1 MRLFNQPTRLPLPL
15 PLDPDTE
22 PMPGHESQARRA
34 ARHGVYG
41 ILLAALI
48 AAPSCPEAAGAAV
61 ASAHPLATQA
71 GMRILSHGG
80 NAFDAAVAVAAT
92 LAVAEPSGS
101 GLGGGGFLLLHRAR
115 DGRDI
120 MVDGRERAP
129 LAAHADFFLDGAGRP
144 LPNASIDGPLA
155 AGIPGLPAAL
165 AHVAERYGAL
175 PLSATLQP
183 AIDTARS
190 GFAVGE
196 AYCRAVARREKA
208 LRRSPAAARIFLDHG
223 RPPQPGFRLV
233 QPDLA
238 HTLDALAQHGAA
250 GFYQGAVG
258 EALVEGV
265 RAAGGRWTPED
276 LAAYRVIEREPLR
289 GEYRGVKITT
299 AAPPGGGVV
308 LLETLNILAEH
319 DLTRYPPPIATHVT
333 IEAMRRA
340 YRDRDRYL
348 GDPDFIRIPLTR
360 LLSRDYA
367 AGLNAALRT
376 DRALPSTFL
385 PDAAAPEG
393 DGANTTH
400 LSIVDR
406 EGNAVAATL
415 SINYGFGS
423 GFVAPGTG
431 VLLNDEMDDFATLPG
446 VPNIYGLIGGEANRV
461 APGKRMLSSMTPT
474 FLDDRGRFAVLGTP
488 GGSRIISMVLLATL
502 DFADGRGPHWIAS
515 RPRFHHQYL
524 PDQVELEPGA
534 VPAQDRSQLTAL
546 GHRLQPLERPYGN
559 LQIVVRERDGRLNAA
574 SDPRGE
580 GLSAVLP

>member
-1 MRLFNQPTRLPLPL
+1 MNSLADPT
-15 PLDPDTE
+15 
-22 PMPGHESQARRA
+22 HERTTRPHWLVA
-34 ARHGVYG
+34 GNWV
-41 ILLAALI
+41 LTALI
-48 AAPSCPEAAGAAV
+48 LVSSAAVARPLAAGAAI
-61 ASAHPLATQA
+61 ASAHPFATQA
-71 GMRILSHGG
+71 GVQILSQGG

-92 LAVAEPSGS
+92 LAVVEPSGS
-101 GLGGGGFLLLHRAR
+101 GLGGGGFWMLHRAR
-115 DGRDI
+115 DGREV

-144 LPNASIDGPLA
+144 LPGASIDGPLA
-155 AGIPGLPAAL
+155 AGIPGLPATL

-175 PLSATLQP
+175 PLSTTLQP
-183 AIDTARS
+183 AIAIARN

-196 AYCRAVARREKA
+196 AYCRAAARREKA
-208 LRRSPAAARIFLDHG
+208 LRQSPAAARIFLDHG
-223 RPPQPGFRLV
+223 RPPRPGFRLV
-233 QPDLA
+233 QTELA
-238 HTLDALAQHGAA
+238 HTLEALAEDGAD
-250 GFYQGAVG
+250 GFYRGAVG
-258 EALVEGV
+258 ADLVKGV
-265 RAAGGRWTPED
+265 RAAGGRWATED

-289 GEYRGVKITT
+289 GEYRGVRIVT

-319 DLTRYPPPIATHVT
+319 ELNRYPPPIATHVT

-376 DRALPSTFL
+376 DRALPSAYL

-446 VPNIYGLIGGEANRV
+446 VPNVYGLVGGEANRV

-524 PDQVELEPGA
+524 PDQVELEPDA
-534 VPAQDRSQLTAL
+534 LPAGDRTQLTAL

-559 LQIVVRERDGRLNAA
+559 LQIVVRERDGRLSAA

-580 GLSAVLP
+580 GLSIVIP